1 MKRIEPMK
9 KRVCFPPR
17 YLLPIVAV
25 VAILFG
31 RLGYAGSSQAEQ
43 DCFASDWPSEL
54 STIEPD
60 PSLLRGKLA
69 NGLRYV
75 LKKNSE
81 PENRVAIFLNVQA
94 GSLNE
99 TDSQRG
105 LAHFLEHMMFKGT
118 ANFPGDSLVEY
129 FQSIG
134 MNFGGD
140 TNAHT
145 TYEQTE
151 YHLVLPNGSEKELD
165 NGFLVV
171 ADYAGRAQLESSQI
185 DKERGVIL
193 AEKRARDSA
202 AYRTNVASTA
212 SAFRGTLLPERT
224 VIGEEEILQKADREL
239 LKSYYDAWYRP
250 EKIILVVVGDMEP
263 ALAEG
268 LIKKHFADLV
278 PRRDRPGCPEFG
290 ELARR
295 ELESFYHYE
304 PELGK
309 TTVAIET
316 FWDMPLQNDSLPL
329 ERQELI
335 RYMGAMIMGYRLQH
349 LQEHEN
355 SPFAHAFY
363 GSSDIVERIGYGS
376 LSAQTNPDRWQES
389 LALLDTT
396 LRQAIEYGFSDKEL
410 DRAKKE
416 IKAELEARVLN
427 EKTEDSREIAR
438 KIIRHLN
445 SNRVYQSPGQEME
458 LYGPMVEKIAA
469 DEVNS
474 EFQAVWQHRGR
485 LVSVVGD
492 AQLGEDGARVVG
504 DFYRKSQEKAVAG
517 MLKQETQNFPYLTPQ
532 AAAKEAP
539 KRSYYPEID
548 VEKLVFANGL
558 IVNLKKTPYRENRV
572 QVVANFGSGQQS
584 EPLPGMAMLAEQIV
598 NSSGSGRLAQS
609 EVEALVAGS
618 SVEWRFRIGE
628 SAFSWTG
635 NALYK
640 DFGLFI
646 QILHTLL
653 YDQGFREN
661 LFGNVRTNVERMYQ
675 KVSRDIDGAMALN
688 VQPFLAEN
696 NPHFGLPPWSEV
708 AKLEFSSLEIYAATF
723 SRPQDLEISVVGDF
737 HRDEVVKVLE
747 HYFGGVELQTAAVP
761 KPPSINFPAGKTL
774 QVKVNTSIDKSL
786 VVVAWPT
793 SDFWDISRTRRLHI
807 LAGIL
812 DDRLRKSIRE
822 TLGATYSPHVS
833 SYNSRIYPGYGFIV
847 AQMVVK
853 PGMEEQIIAE
863 VLKVGDSLHREG
875 VSDEELIRTRKPM
888 VTSLR
893 DSVKTNQYWLSS
905 VLGLSSRYPEQF
917 EWPKTIIEDFS
928 SATADE
934 INRLAGKYLDNG
946 RAAIA
951 RVAPDETAADPGKG
965 EAEAMMRAEKES
977 KVPRTMR

>member
-1 MKRIEPMK
+1 MERIETMN
-9 KRVCFPPR
+9 KRAFFPPR
-17 YLLPIVAV
+17 FLLPIVAIIAMLV
-25 VAILFG
+25 I

-43 DCFASDWPSEL
+43 DCFATNWPSEL

-60 PSLLRGKLA
+60 PSLLRGRLA

-118 ANFPGDSLVEY
+118 ANFPGNSLVEY

-151 YHLVLPNGSEKELD
+151 YHIVLPNGSEKELD
-165 NGFLVV
+165 TGLLVV
-171 ADYAGRAQLESSQI
+171 ADYAGRAQLEGSQI

-202 AYRTNVASTA
+202 AYRTHVASTA
-212 SAFRGTLLPERT
+212 FAFRGTLLPERT
-224 VIGEEEILQKADREL
+224 VIGEEEILQKADRKL
-239 LKSYYDAWYRP
+239 LKSYYDDWYRP
-250 EKIILVVVGDMEP
+250 EKMILVVVGDMEP
-263 ALAEG
+263 VVAEG
-268 LIKKHFADLV
+268 LIKKHFAGLAA
-278 PRRDRPGCPEFG
+278 RTDRPGCPEFG
-290 ELARR
+290 KLTRR

-316 FWDMPLQNDSLPL
+316 FWDMPLQNDSVQL

-349 LQEHEN
+349 LQEREN
-355 SPFAHAFY
+355 SPFTHALY
-363 GSSDIVERIGYGS
+363 DSSDIVDRIGYGS
-376 LSAQTNPDRWQES
+376 LSGQTNPDKWQES

-396 LRQAIEYGFSDKEL
+396 LRQAIAYGFSDKEL

-427 EKTEDSREIAR
+427 EQTEDSREIAR

-458 LYGPMVEKIAA
+458 LYGPIVEKIAA
-469 DEVNS
+469 DELNR
-474 EFQAVWQHRGR
+474 EFEAVWRHRGR

-492 AQLGEDGARVVG
+492 TRLGEDGERVVG
-504 DFYRKSQEKAVAG
+504 DFYRRSQGKAVAG
-517 MLKQETQNFPYLTPQ
+517 MPKQATQNFPYLTPQ
-532 AAAKEAP
+532 AAAGGAP
-539 KRSYYPEID
+539 ERSYYPDID

-558 IVNLKKTPYRENRV
+558 IVNLKKTPFRENSV

-609 EVEALVAGS
+609 EVNALVAGS

-640 DFGLFI
+640 DFGLSV

-675 KVSRDIDGAMALN
+675 KVSREIDGAMVLN

-696 NPHFGLPPWSEV
+696 NPHFGLPPWRDV
-708 AKLEFSSLEIYAATF
+708 AKLDFSSLEKYAATF

-737 HRDEVVKVLE
+737 HRDEAVNVLE
-747 HYFGGVELQTAAVP
+747 HYFGGVELRSATVP
-761 KPPSINFPAGKTL
+761 EPPSINFPAGKTL
-774 QVKVNTSIDKSL
+774 QVKVETSIDKSL

-847 AQMVVK
+847 AQMVVQ
-853 PGMEEQIIAE
+853 PGAEGQIIEE
-863 VLKVGDSLHREG
+863 VLKAGDRLRREG

-905 VLGLSSRYPEQF
+905 VLSLSSRYPEQL
-917 EWPKTIIEDFS
+917 EWPKTIIDDFS
-928 SATADE
+928 SVTADE
-934 INRLAGKYLDNG
+934 INRLAGQYLDNS

-951 RVAPDETAADPGKG
+951 RVAPDETAADPRTGESEPMLRAGKG
-965 EAEAMMRAEKES
+965 SEK
-977 KVPRTMR
+977 PRTVR